1 MKIGAAFLVLLALP
15 CTQASEVNPI
25 EKVLQMLQDL
35 QFKVLKEGEDAHKV
49 YTEFAEFC
57 EDRAQKLGFEIKDG
71 KAQKAE
77 LESTIESETA
87 TISALE
93 SKIEELSSDIG
104 TAENELKAAT
114 KIREKEHAEYAVEER
129 ELKETI
135 DSLERAISI
144 LTKEMAKAN
153 GASMLQLR
161 SASSVTQALSVLV
174 QAAAISTEDG
184 SKLTALVQQSQKQA
198 SDEEDEDSDSDSD
211 EPGAPAGAV
220 YKGHSDGIIATL
232 EGLLDK
238 AEAQLDKARKAE
250 STSKHNYEMLKQ
262 SLTDEMS
269 YAETDM
275 DAAKKGLAESQ
286 EHKSVAEGD
295 LATTTADLEAD
306 HKAKEELHHE
316 CMSGAQDYEEQAKS
330 RNEELKAL
338 QEAKKVIKESTGGA
352 TEQTYGLNQVDSF
365 VQLTSRADLSKFEA
379 VRFVRDLSK
388 RHHSTMLAQLAS
400 RMNSAIRLGNA
411 NGADPFAKVEGLIKD
426 MIATLEVEA
435 EEDATHHAYCEKE
448 MSETAEKQQDK
459 EDQVEKLTTKIDQNK
474 ARSTKLKEQVRT
486 LQSEL
491 ADMAKAQAEATKLR
505 EEEHAAYK
513 TNKAEME
520 QGLRGVRVALK
531 VLKEYYAKGDKA
543 HDANEGAGAGI
554 IGLLE
559 VVESDFSKGLAEM
572 VAEEETAAAEY
583 KEFTKA
589 NEVDT
594 AAKIKD
600 VQYKTQEAKALD
612 KSVAE
617 MSTDLSGVQTEL
629 DAINEYDAKIKKEC
643 VAKAEPYEERKQRRE
658 EEIAG
663 LKQALTILDGVSLL
677 QRTSKHTL
685 RGAHKHQ

>member
-1 MKIGAAFLVLLALP
+1 MKSAAAFLVLLALP
-15 CTQASEVNPI
+15 CIRAAEVNPI
-25 EKVLQMLQDL
+25 QKVLEMIEDL
-35 QFKVLKEGEDAHKV
+35 QAKVLREGEDAHKV

-57 EDRAQKLGFEIKDG
+57 EDRAQKLGFELKDG

-77 LESTIESETA
+77 LESTIEVETA
-87 TISALE
+87 TISTLE
-93 SKIEELSSDIG
+93 SKIEELGSDIA

-114 KIREKEHAEYAVEER
+114 KIREKEHAEYAVEEA

-144 LTKEMAKAN
+144 LTKEMAKN
-153 GASMLQLR
+153 GASMLQLK
-161 SASSVTQALSVLV
+161 SANSVTQALSVLV

-184 SKLTALVQQSQKQA
+184 SRLTALVQEHQQQ
-198 SDEEDEDSDSDSD
+198 SDEDDDDDS
-211 EPGAPAGAV
+211 EPGAPSATV
-220 YKGHSDGIIATL
+220 YEGHSDGIIATL

-262 SLTDEMS
+262 SLDDEMEF
-269 YAETDM
+269 AEKDL

-306 HKAKEELHHE
+306 RKAKEELHHE

-330 RNEELKAL
+330 RNEELTAL
-338 QEAKKVIKESTGGA
+338 QQAKKVIKESTGGA
-352 TEQTYGLNQVDSF
+352 TEQTYGLNQEDSF
-365 VQLTSRADLSKFEA
+365 VQLTSRADLTKFEA
-379 VRFVRDLSK
+379 VRFVRDLAK
-388 RHHSTMLAQLAS
+388 RHHSTVLAQLAS

-411 NGADPFAKVEGLIKD
+411 NGNNPFEKVEGLITD
-426 MIATLEVEA
+426 MIRTLEEEA
-435 EEDATHHAYCEKE
+435 EEDATHHAYCQKE
-448 MSETAEKQQDK
+448 MKETTEKKEDK
-459 EDQVEKLTTKIDQNK
+459 EAQVEKLTTKIDQNK
-474 ARSTKLKEQVRT
+474 ARSAKLKEQVRT

-491 ADMAKAQAEATKLR
+491 ADMARAQAEATKLR

-513 TNKAEME
+513 VNKAEME
-520 QGLRGVRVALK
+520 QGLKGVRIALK
-531 VLKEYYAKGDKA
+531 VLKDYYAKGDKA
-543 HDANEGAGAGI
+543 HAANEGAGSGI

-559 VVESDFSKGLAEM
+559 VCESDFSKGLAEM
-572 VAEEETAAAEY
+572 VAEEESAAAEY
-583 KEFTKA
+583 KEFSKA

-594 AAKIKD
+594 AAKTQD
-600 VQYKTQEAKALD
+600 VKYKTQEAKALD

-617 MSTDLSGVQTEL
+617 MSTDLAGVQTEL

-658 EEIAG
+658 AEIEG
-663 LKQALTILDGVSLL
+663 LKQALNILEGTSFL

-685 RGAHKHQ
+685 RGARKHY